1 MTIEVVNAIASI
13 GTLLVISATA
23 IAAVVQLR
31 HMRGSNQIQALTE
44 CREVLESEEFS
55 RALEFVAY
63 ALPERMKDPKT
74 REKLMTSP
82 IPDELRAVNV
92 VGNFFES
99 MGAFVKHDIIDAA
112 IAQDLWS
119 GIVETSWRRLTPVV
133 AITRRKGGQSLWEN
147 FEYLA
152 SMCIEWNAKYPD
164 GLYPSNRPRFL
175 VDDVWRQEDE
185 RLGIYRSS

>member
-1 MTIEVVNAIASI
+1 MTLEIVNAVASI
-13 GTLLVISATA
+13 GTLLVIAATA
-23 IAAVVQLR
+23 IAAIVQLR

-63 ALPERMKDPKT
+63 ELPERMKDPKT
-74 REKLMTSP
+74 REKLTVSP
-82 IPDELRAVNV
+82 IPDDLRAVNT

-99 MGAFVKHDIIDAA
+99 MGAFVKHDIIDAK

-119 GIVETSWRRLTPVV
+119 GIVESSWRRLSPVV

-152 SMCIEWNAKYPD
+152 SLCIEWNAKYPD
-164 GLYPSNRPRFL
+164 GLYPSGRARIA
-175 VDDVWRQEDE
+175 VKDVWREEDE
-185 RLGIYRSS
+185 KLGLYRTS